1 MPSDSEL
8 KKKMKGE
15 KEINLEHIL
24 EPDEDLERAVSFD
37 AVLEKVHAH
46 IHEIFKD
53 KD

>member
-15 KEINLEHIL
+15 KEISLEHIL
-24 EPDEDLERAVSFD
+24 EPDEDLEQAVSFD

-46 IHEIFKD
+46 IHEMFKD